1 MELSILIAR
10 IISITYLAFGLG
22 LLFSSKFYKREIPK
36 LIENPALL
44 IYGGF
49 VATVIGYLIIHYHN
63 IWENNWT
70 ILITVIGWI
79 GLIKGII
86 LLVFPESYKVY
97 KSSIFHEDYILKVFV
112 PLTFIVGLLM
122 GYYGFVIS

>member
-36 LIENPALL
+36 LVENPALL

-49 VATVIGYLIIHYHN
+49 MATVIGYLMVYYHN

-70 ILITVIGWI
+70 TLITVIGWI
-79 GLIKGII
+79 GLIKGIT
-86 LLVFPESYKVY
+86 LLVFPESFKVY
-97 KSSIFHEDYILKVFV
+97 KSTIFHEDYLLKVLV
-112 PLTFIVGLLM
+112 PLTFIVGLVL